1 MTPEDRLSAFLNAD
15 RPPARDLAFEAVV
28 MQRVF
33 GRRLVAT
40 LMTVGALAAALGV
53 VLWALAPLL
62 TPLIESIGALLGPV
76 AAALTLGAAALVF
89 GRGLLSRI

>member
-1 MTPEDRLSAFLNAD
+1 MTPEDRLSAILNAD
-15 RPPARDLAFEAVV
+15 RPPARDLAFEAAV

-40 LMTVGALAAALGV
+40 LVTVGSLAAALGV

-62 TPLIESIGALLGPV
+62 TPMIEAIGALLGPV
-76 AAALTLGAAALVF
+76 VATLTLGAAALAF